1 MIMIIVIMMM
11 IMNMMVKIKMVITWP
26 IIKLGDPHFAWQQIQ
41 IIPTDDNNNNN
52 DEDDECDDD
61 YEHYDED
68 QNGRKSANF
77 QAMSLRFRMVVDLDN
92 TPAKIPMMMMIII
105 MLVRMMMMMM
115 INIVM
120 KIKWSYFG

>member
-1 MIMIIVIMMM
+1 MMM
-11 IMNMMVKIKMVITWP
+11 NMTMKIKMVITGT
-26 IIKLGDPHFAWQQIQ
+26 IIYLGDPNFAWQQIQ

-77 QAMSLRFRMVVDLDN
+77 QAMSLRFRMVIDLDN
-92 TPAKIPMMMMIII
+92 TLGKIPMMLMILIT
-105 MLVRMMMMMM
+105 MVRMMIMIM
-115 INIVM
+115 INMVM
-120 KIKWSYFG
+120 KIKW